1 MLDRPAIVR
10 ILGTAI
16 MILGA
21 GSAIVVTVATIIL
34 MRAERCSTPSQC
46 EDWAVVTSLAKWPVG
61 LGLLALGF
69 GMFVRSFG
77 QSEK

>member
-1 MLDRPAIVR
+1 
-10 ILGTAI
+10 
-16 MILGA
+16 
-21 GSAIVVTVATIIL
+21 